1 MPEVQRKDA
10 LRANA
15 QGFTLIELLKVIA
28 IIAILT
34 AIIFPVFATIRENNR
49 QSSSLSNLHDISS
62 KLYAFQLDK
71 HAYPDVLFG
80 YAYPN
85 VTSPIAMDKALE
97 AAQTQANTLT
107 TPALQQSYM
116 LGYFPGLYPEYISN
130 VAEFQDGNN
139 QAALNVA
146 VDPTTNVLC
155 PSVNPAC
162 TGAVAGTL
170 VVADHSSTTG
180 GHGFYTADAFDSSPK
195 VTGANT
201 IDLGT
206 PITRYQPAWTSVP
219 QNNGAN
225 PPAGVFSNATI
236 TAATEYA
243 RQLHWKF
250 PPPDAYVTCTTYHMT
265 QANKVLVLF
274 AGGNA
279 KKWDY
284 TNFVA
289 HGADTD
295 IGANSGVSASPI
307 WTVLPSGQ

>member
-1 MPEVQRKDA
+1 MLVAQRKDA
-10 LRANA
+10 SPLNA
-15 QGFTLIELLKVIA
+15 RGFTLIELLTVIA

-34 AIIFPVFATIRENNR
+34 AIIFPVFGTIRENNR

-85 VTSPIAMDKALE
+85 VTTPVAMDKALE
-97 AAQTQANTLT
+97 AAQTEANTLA
-107 TPALQQSYM
+107 TPAQQQSFM

-139 QAALNVA
+139 QASLTAA

-155 PSVNPAC
+155 PSANAAC
-162 TGAVAGTL
+162 SGAVPGTL
-170 VVADHSSTTG
+170 VAADHSSTTG
-180 GHGFYTADAFDSSPK
+180 GHGLYSADAFDSSPK
-195 VTGANT
+195 VTGPNT
-201 IDLGT
+201 IDVST
-206 PITRYQPAWTSVP
+206 PITRYEPAWTTVP

-225 PPAGVFSNATI
+225 PPAGVFSDASI

-250 PPPDAYVTCTTYHMT
+250 PPPDAYVTCTTYHIP

-289 HGADTD
+289 HGVDTD
-295 IGANSGVSASPI
+295 IAPSNGVSASPI
-307 WTVLPSGQ
+307 WTVLPNGQ